1 MSKAGEIYYDI
12 KIREN
17 GYKSQMNKID
27 KDMDNFAKKGQKAS
41 DNIDKINKKNIN
53 VKGLDS
59 SIVKV
64 EQFGNMLEKSGQKL
78 TKAGTAMTVGFTAP
92 IVAGMVKSTKAYLD
106 FDNEVTEV

>member
-12 KIREN
+12 EIREN

-27 KDMDNFAKKGQKAS
+27 KDMDNFAKKGQKAA
-41 DNIDKINKKNIN
+41 DNIDKINKKNVN

-64 EQFGNMLEKSGQKL
+64 EKFGNMLEKSGQKL
-78 TKAGTAMTVGFTAP
+78 KKAGTAMTVGFTAP
-92 IVAGMVKSTKAYLD
+92 I
-106 FDNEVTEV
+106 

>member
-12 KIREN
+12 EIREN

-27 KDMDNFAKKGQKAS
+27 KDMDNFAKKGQKAA
-41 DNIDKINKKNIN
+41 DNIDKINKKNVN

-64 EQFGNMLEKSGQKL
+64 EKFG
-78 TKAGTAMTVGFTAP
+78 
-92 IVAGMVKSTKAYLD
+92 
-106 FDNEVTEV
+106 